1 MRMVSQ
7 AKLEH
12 RRWSIWTIEAYH
24 FEEDMKQVIRYSHME
39 KLTQEAVD
47 TFIKKIY
54 VYRYKRE
61 SIEWNYRDD
70 VEMSLAKTT

>member
-1 MRMVSQ
+1 
-7 AKLEH
+7 
-12 RRWSIWTIEAYH
+12 
-24 FEEDMKQVIRYSHME
+24 ME